1 MEKSDLTCVYW
12 IRKVEHTNI
21 YTEGYVGVST
31 NIERRWREHVTEA
44 RANRHPNSFLRN
56 VINKHYPDNLIF
68 EIVYLSNEDN
78 CYNYEEMLRPETN
91 IGWNLRSGGPVGK
104 ITEEGRKAI
113 SAKALGKK
121 LTEKEKERRRYN
133 SYVKLNG
140 FISKQKYKELIQLN
154 NKVIPE
160 KYRKLEIFSINTAEI
175 FTSVY
180 EAEKLTGVK
189 AFDIFLKCKNKE
201 EEFIWLNDL

>member
-113 SAKALGKK
+113 SAKTLGKK

-140 FISKQKYKELIQLN
+140 FISKQKYRELMQI
-154 NKVIPE
+154 KSKTVPE
-160 KYRKLEIFSINTAEI
+160 KYRELEIFSINTAEI

-180 EAEKLTGVK
+180 EAEKSTGIK
-189 AFDIFLKCKNKE
+189 AFDLFLKCENKE
-201 EEFIWLNDL
+201 EEFIWLKDL

>member
-12 IRKVEHTNI
+12 IRKAEHTNI

-104 ITEEGRKAI
+104 MSEEGRKAM
-113 SAKALGKK
+113 STRTLGKK

-133 SYVKLNG
+133 RYIKLNG

-160 KYRKLEIFSINTAEI
+160 KYRKLEIFSINTAEV
-175 FTSVY
+175 FTSAY
-180 EAEKLTGVK
+180 EAEKSTGVK
-189 AFDIFLKCKNKE
+189 AFDIFLKCENKE
-201 EEFIWLNDL
+201 EEFIWLRDL

>member
-12 IRKVEHTNI
+12 IRKTEHTNI

-31 NIERRWREHVTEA
+31 KVERRWREHVTEA
-44 RANRHPNSFLRN
+44 RANRHPNSFLCN

-78 CYNYEEMLRPETN
+78 CYKYEEMLRPETN

-104 ITEEGRKAI
+104 MSEEGRKAM
-113 SAKALGKK
+113 SARTLGKK

-133 SYVKLNG
+133 RYIKLNG

-160 KYRKLEIFSINTAEI
+160 KHRKLEVFSINTAEV
-175 FTSVY
+175 FTSAY
-180 EAEKLTGVK
+180 EAEKFTGVK
-189 AFDIFLKCKNKE
+189 AFDIFLKCENKE
-201 EEFIWLNDL
+201 EEFIWLKDL

>member
-68 EIVYLSNEDN
+68 EIVYVSNEDK

-104 ITEEGRKAI
+104 MSEEGRKAI
-113 SAKALGKK
+113 SARTLGKK

-133 SYVKLNG
+133 SYIKLNG
-140 FISKQKYKELIQLN
+140 FISKQKYRELMQI
-154 NKVIPE
+154 KSKTVPE
-160 KYRKLEIFSINTAEI
+160 RYRELEIFSINTAEI

-180 EAEKLTGVK
+180 EAEKSTGIK
-189 AFDIFLKCKNKE
+189 AFDLFLKCENKE

>member
-31 NIERRWREHVTEA
+31 NIERRWREHITEA
-44 RANRHPNSFLRN
+44 RANRHPNSFLCN

-133 SYVKLNG
+133 SYIKLNG

-160 KYRKLEIFSINTAEI
+160 KYRKLEVFSINTAEV
-175 FTSVY
+175 FTSAY

-189 AFDIFLKCKNKE
+189 AFDLFLKCENKE
-201 EEFIWLNDL
+201 EEFIWLKDL

>member
-31 NIERRWREHVTEA
+31 NVERRWREHITEA
-44 RANRHPNSFLRN
+44 RANRHPNSFLCN

-68 EIVYLSNEDN
+68 EIVYLSNENN

-104 ITEEGRKAI
+104 MSEEGRKAM
-113 SAKALGKK
+113 SARTLGKK

-140 FISKQKYKELIQLN
+140 FISKQKYRELMQI
-154 NKVIPE
+154 KSKTVPE
-160 KYRKLEIFSINTAEI
+160 K
-175 FTSVY
+175 
-180 EAEKLTGVK
+180 
-189 AFDIFLKCKNKE
+189 
-201 EEFIWLNDL
+201 

>member
-31 NIERRWREHVTEA
+31 NVERRWREHITEA
-44 RANRHPNSFLRN
+44 RANRHPNSFLCN

-133 SYVKLNG
+133 SYIKLNG
-140 FISKQKYKELIQLN
+140 FISKQKYRELMQI
-154 NKVIPE
+154 KSKTVPE
-160 KYRKLEIFSINTAEI
+160 KYRELEIFSINTAEV

-180 EAEKLTGVK
+180 EAEKSTGTK
-189 AFDIFLKCKNKE
+189 AFDLFLKCENKE

>member
-12 IRKVEHTNI
+12 IRKIEHTNI

-31 NIERRWREHVTEA
+31 NVERRWREHITEA
-44 RANRHPNSFLRN
+44 RVNRHPNSFLGN

-91 IGWNLRSGGPVGK
+91 RGWNLRSGGPVGK
-104 ITEEGRKAI
+104 MSEEGRKAM
-113 SAKALGKK
+113 SARTLGKK

-133 SYVKLNG
+133 RYIKLNG
-140 FISKQKYKELIQLN
+140 FITKQEYKKLIQIN

-160 KYRKLEIFSINTAEI
+160 KYRELEIFSINTAEI

-189 AFDIFLKCKNKE
+189 AFDIFLKCENKE
-201 EEFIWLNDL
+201 EEFIWLKDL

>member
-31 NIERRWREHVTEA
+31 NVERRWREHITEA
-44 RANRHPNSFLRN
+44 RANRHPNSFLCN

-78 CYNYEEMLRPETN
+78 CYNYEEMLRSETN

-133 SYVKLNG
+133 SYIKLNG
-140 FISKQKYKELIQLN
+140 FISKQKYKELMQI
-154 NKVIPE
+154 KSKIVPE
-160 KYRKLEIFSINTAEI
+160 KYRELEIFSINTAEI

-189 AFDIFLKCKNKE
+189 AFDLFLKCENKE
-201 EEFIWLNDL
+201 EEVIWLKDL

>member
-31 NIERRWREHVTEA
+31 NIERRWREHITEA
-44 RANRHPNSFLRN
+44 RANRHPNSFLCN

-133 SYVKLNG
+133 SYIKLNG
-140 FISKQKYKELIQLN
+140 FISKQKYRELMQI
-154 NKVIPE
+154 KSKTVPE
-160 KYRKLEIFSINTAEI
+160 KYRELEIFSINTAEV

-180 EAEKLTGVK
+180 EAEKSTGTK
-189 AFDIFLKCKNKE
+189 AFDLFLKCENKE

>member
-12 IRKVEHTNI
+12 IRKVEHTDI

-31 NIERRWREHVTEA
+31 NIERRWREHITEA
-44 RANRHPNSFLRN
+44 RANRHPNSFLCN
-56 VINKHYPDNLIF
+56 VINEHYPDSLIF

-78 CYNYEEMLRPETN
+78 CYNYGEMLRPETN

-113 SAKALGKK
+113 SAKNLGKN

-133 SYVKLNG
+133 RYIKLNG

-160 KYRKLEIFSINTAEI
+160 KYRKLEVFSINTAEI

-180 EAEKLTGVK
+180 EAEKLTDVK
-189 AFDIFLKCKNKE
+189 AFDIFLKCENKE
-201 EEFIWLNDL
+201 EEFIWLQDL

>member
-133 SYVKLNG
+133 SYIKLNG
-140 FISKQKYKELIQLN
+140 FISKQKYKELMQIN
-154 NKVIPE
+154 SKAVPE
-160 KYRKLEIFSINTAEI
+160 KYRELEVFSINTAEI

-189 AFDIFLKCKNKE
+189 AFDLFLKCENKE
-201 EEFIWLNDL
+201 EEFIWLKDL

>member
-12 IRKVEHTNI
+12 IRKLEHTNI

-31 NIERRWREHVTEA
+31 NIERRWREHITEA
-44 RANRHPNSFLRN
+44 RANRHPNSFLCN

-104 ITEEGRKAI
+104 MSEEGRKAM
-113 SAKALGKK
+113 SARTLGKK

-133 SYVKLNG
+133 KYVKLNG
-140 FISKQKYKELIQLN
+140 FISKQKYKELMGISN
-154 NKVIPE
+154 RAVPE
-160 KYRKLEIFSINTAEI
+160 RYRELEIFSINTAEI

-180 EAEKLTGVK
+180 EAEKSTGIK
-189 AFDIFLKCKNKE
+189 AFDIFLKCENKE

>member
-21 YTEGYVGVST
+21 YTEGYIGVST

-78 CYNYEEMLRPETN
+78 CYNYAEMLRPKTN

-113 SAKALGKK
+113 SAKTLGKK

-140 FISKQKYKELIQLN
+140 FISKQKYRELMQI
-154 NKVIPE
+154 KSKTVPE
-160 KYRKLEIFSINTAEI
+160 KYRELEIFSINTAEI

-180 EAEKLTGVK
+180 EAEKSTGIK
-189 AFDIFLKCKNKE
+189 AFDLFLKCENKE
-201 EEFIWLNDL
+201 EEFIWLKDL

>member
-31 NIERRWREHVTEA
+31 NVERRWREHITEA
-44 RANRHPNSFLRN
+44 RANRHPNSFLCN
-56 VINKHYPDNLIF
+56 VIIKHYPDNLIF

-78 CYNYEEMLRPETN
+78 CYNYEEMLRPKTN

-121 LTEKEKERRRYN
+121 LTEKEKERRGYN
-133 SYVKLNG
+133 SYIKLNG
-140 FISKQKYKELIQLN
+140 FISKQKYRELMQI
-154 NKVIPE
+154 KSKTVPE
-160 KYRKLEIFSINTAEI
+160 KYRKLEVFSINTAEV
-175 FTSVY
+175 FTSAY
-180 EAEKLTGVK
+180 EAEKSTGVK
-189 AFDIFLKCKNKE
+189 AFDIFLKCENKE
-201 EEFIWLNDL
+201 EEFIWLKDL

>member
-31 NIERRWREHVTEA
+31 NVERRWRELITEA
-44 RANRHPNSFLRN
+44 RANRHPNSFLCN
-56 VINKHYPDNLIF
+56 IINEHYQDNLIF

-104 ITEEGRKAI
+104 MSEEGRKAI

-133 SYVKLNG
+133 SYIKLNG

-160 KYRKLEIFSINTAEI
+160 KYRKLEVFSINTAEV
-175 FTSVY
+175 FTSAH
-180 EAEKLTGVK
+180 EAEKSTGIK
-189 AFDIFLKCKNKE
+189 AFDIFLKCENKE
-201 EEFIWLNDL
+201 EEFIWLKDL

>member
-44 RANRHPNSFLRN
+44 RANRHPNSFLCN

-133 SYVKLNG
+133 SYIKLNG
-140 FISKQKYKELIQLN
+140 FISKQKYRELMQI
-154 NKVIPE
+154 KSKTVPE
-160 KYRKLEIFSINTAEI
+160 KYRELEIFSINTAEV

-180 EAEKLTGVK
+180 EAEKSTGTK
-189 AFDIFLKCKNKE
+189 AFDLFLKCENKE
-201 EEFIWLNDL
+201 EEFIWLKDL

>member
-31 NIERRWREHVTEA
+31 NVERRWREHITEA
-44 RANRHPNSFLRN
+44 RANSHPNSFLCN

-104 ITEEGRKAI
+104 MSEEGRKAM
-113 SAKALGKK
+113 SAKTLGKK
-121 LTEKEKERRRYN
+121 LTEKEKEDRRYN
-133 SYVKLNG
+133 RYVRLNG
-140 FISKQKYKELIQLN
+140 PISRQNYKDAIDIN
-154 NKVIPE
+154 NKVVPE
-160 KYRKLEIFSINTAEI
+160 RKRELEVFSVNTVET
-175 FTSVY
+175 FNTVY
-180 EAEKLTGVK
+180 EVEKATGIK
-189 AFDIFLKCKNKE
+189 AFDIFLKCENKE
-201 EEFIWLNDL
+201 EEFIWLKDL

>member
-21 YTEGYVGVST
+21 CAEGYVGVST
-31 NIERRWREHVTEA
+31 NVERRWRELITEA
-44 RANRHPNSFLRN
+44 RANRHPNSFLCN

-78 CYNYEEMLRPETN
+78 CYNYEEMLRPKTN

-133 SYVKLNG
+133 SYIKLNG
-140 FISKQKYKELIQLN
+140 FISKQKYKELMQI
-154 NKVIPE
+154 KSKIVPE
-160 KYRKLEIFSINTAEI
+160 KYRELEIFSINTAEI

-189 AFDIFLKCKNKE
+189 AFDLFLKCENKE
-201 EEFIWLNDL
+201 EEFIWLKDL

>member
-133 SYVKLNG
+133 SYIKLNG
-140 FISKQKYKELIQLN
+140 FISKQKYKELMQIN
-154 NKVIPE
+154 SKAVPE
-160 KYRKLEIFSINTAEI
+160 KYRKLEVFSINTAEI

-189 AFDIFLKCKNKE
+189 AFDLFLKCENKE
-201 EEFIWLNDL
+201 EEFIWLKDL

>member
-31 NIERRWREHVTEA
+31 NVERRWREHVTEA

-140 FISKQKYKELIQLN
+140 FISKQKYRELMQI
-154 NKVIPE
+154 KSKTVPE
-160 KYRKLEIFSINTAEI
+160 KYRELEIFSINTAEV

-180 EAEKLTGVK
+180 EAEKSTGIK
-189 AFDIFLKCKNKE
+189 AFDIFLKCENKE
-201 EEFIWLNDL
+201 EEFIWLKDL

>member
-31 NIERRWREHVTEA
+31 NVERRWREHITEA
-44 RANRHPNSFLRN
+44 RANRHPNSFLCN

-78 CYNYEEMLRPETN
+78 CYNYEEMLRPKTN

-133 SYVKLNG
+133 SYIKLNG
-140 FISKQKYKELIQLN
+140 LKKKKKYRELMQIKSKT
-154 NKVIPE
+154 VPE
-160 KYRKLEIFSINTAEI
+160 KYRELEIFSINTAEI

-189 AFDIFLKCKNKE
+189 AFDLFLKCENKE
-201 EEFIWLNDL
+201 EEFIWLKDL

>member
-31 NIERRWREHVTEA
+31 NIERRWREHITEA
-44 RANRHPNSFLRN
+44 RANRHPNSFLCN
-56 VINKHYPDNLIF
+56 IINEHYPDNLIF

-113 SAKALGKK
+113 SAKTLGKK

-140 FISKQKYKELIQLN
+140 FISKQKYRELMQI
-154 NKVIPE
+154 KSKTVPE
-160 KYRKLEIFSINTAEI
+160 KYRELEILSINTAEI

-180 EAEKLTGVK
+180 EAEKSTGIK
-189 AFDIFLKCKNKE
+189 AFDLFLKCENKE
-201 EEFIWLNDL
+201 EEFIWLKDL

>member
-44 RANRHPNSFLRN
+44 RANRHPNSFLLN

-133 SYVKLNG
+133 SYIKLNG
-140 FISKQKYKELIQLN
+140 FISKQKYRELMQI
-154 NKVIPE
+154 KSKTVPE
-160 KYRKLEIFSINTAEI
+160 KYRELEIFSINTAEV

-180 EAEKLTGVK
+180 EAEKSTGTK
-189 AFDIFLKCKNKE
+189 AFDLFLKCENKE
-201 EEFIWLNDL
+201 EEFIWLKDL

>member
-31 NIERRWREHVTEA
+31 NVERRWREHITEA
-44 RANRHPNSFLRN
+44 RANRHPNSFLCN

-78 CYNYEEMLRPETN
+78 CYSYEEMLRPETN

-104 ITEEGRKAI
+104 MSEEGRKAM
-113 SAKALGKK
+113 SAKTLGKK
-121 LTEKEKERRRYN
+121 LTEKEKEDRRYN
-133 SYVKLNG
+133 RYVRLNG
-140 FISKQKYKELIQLN
+140 PISRQNYKDAIDIN
-154 NKVIPE
+154 NKVVPE
-160 KYRKLEIFSINTAEI
+160 RKRELEVFSVNTVET
-175 FTSVY
+175 FNTVY
-180 EAEKLTGVK
+180 EVEKATGIK
-189 AFDIFLKCKNKE
+189 AFDIFLKCENKE
-201 EEFIWLNDL
+201 EEFIWLKDL

>member
-12 IRKVEHTNI
+12 IRKVEHTDI

-31 NIERRWREHVTEA
+31 NIKRRWREHITEA
-44 RANRHPNSFLRN
+44 RANRHPNSFLCN

-91 IGWNLRSGGPVGK
+91 IGWNLRSKGPIGK
-104 ITEEGRKAI
+104 MSEEGRKAI
-113 SAKALGKK
+113 SAKTLGKK

-133 SYVKLNG
+133 SYIKLNG

-160 KYRKLEIFSINTAEI
+160 KYRKLEVFSINTAEV
-175 FTSVY
+175 FTSAY
-180 EAEKLTGVK
+180 EAEKSTGIK
-189 AFDIFLKCKNKE
+189 AFDIFLKCENKE
-201 EEFIWLNDL
+201 EEFIWLNAL